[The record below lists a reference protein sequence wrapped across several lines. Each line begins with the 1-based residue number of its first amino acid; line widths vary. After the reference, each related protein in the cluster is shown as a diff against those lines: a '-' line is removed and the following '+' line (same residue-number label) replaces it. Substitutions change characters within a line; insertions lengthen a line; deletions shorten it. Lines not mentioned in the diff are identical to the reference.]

1 MNFIE
6 SLEKIR
12 AKPKKRIVG
21 LMSGTSADGVTA
33 SLVEVEG
40 NYTGTKVSLINYHT
54 YPYDEHTRTLV
65 FELFDLEKSN
75 VEKICEA
82 NFLLGEVFA
91 KAAVEV
97 VKDSKLNLNEIDLI
111 GSHGQTIYHIPKGKI
126 VKKSTLQIGELAV
139 IAERT
144 GITTIGDFRKRDVAA
159 GGDGAPLVPYVD
171 FILFRSDKKSII
183 IQNIGGISNLTFLP
197 SGCNEGEVVA
207 FDTGPGNMVIDY
219 LIKKYTAGKLNYDID
234 GQIASRGE
242 VNKEL
247 LNYFMKNEYFSL
259 PPPKSTGREVFGSH
273 FAETFALQ
281 GEKLGLKK
289 EDIIATAT
297 ALTAESIVKSYEN
310 FILDKETI
318 DEVYISGGGLKNK
331 TLVNMIRKRLPQIPV
346 LPFDVLGFPSEARE
360 SVYFAI
366 LANEFVHGNKAN
378 LPNVTGASKR
388 VLLGV
393 LVPGNF

>member
-1 MNFIE
+1 MSFIE

-40 NYTGTKVSLINYHT
+40 NYTSTKVNLINYHT
-54 YPYDEHTRTLV
+54 YLYDAHIRALI
-65 FELFDLEKSN
+65 FELFDPKKSN

-97 VKDSKLNLNEIDLI
+97 VKDSNLNLSEIDLI
-111 GSHGQTIYHIPKGKI
+111 GSHGQTIYHMPNGKI

-144 GITTIGDFRKRDVAA
+144 GVTTVGDFRKRDIAV

-171 FILFRSDKKSII
+171 FILFRSDKKSIV

-197 SGCNEGEVVA
+197 SGCSEEEVVA

-219 LIKKYTAGKLNYDID
+219 LIKKYTAGKLSYDVD

-242 VNKEL
+242 VSKEL
-247 LNYFMKNEYFSL
+247 LNYFMSNEYFSI

-273 FAETFALQ
+273 FAESFALQ

-297 ALTAESIVKSYEN
+297 ALTAESIVKSYED
-310 FILDKETI
+310 FILSKGTI
-318 DEVYISGGGLKNK
+318 DEVYIAGGGLKNK

-346 LPFDVLGFPSEARE
+346 LPFDVLGFSSEARE

-366 LANEFVHGNKAN
+366 LANEFIHGNKAN
-378 LPNVTGASKR
+378 LLSATGAHKK
-388 VLLGV
+388 VLLGT